1 MKNEYSTFD
10 MKDPMQGIDSQ
21 PPTRFTNR
29 ASDRMESFH
38 WSLDPLRTSAVD
50 STIILDSETAHQVP
64 DVVESAR
71 GCAFGGEVDSTTSQS
86 GDGECVGIRG
96 DGETD
101 GAQTSEL
108 HWDECLPAYP
118 VDVITHLHYPS
129 GTEEVLS
136 YCTRLRCFDSID

>member
-21 PPTRFTNR
+21 PPTSGEYP
-29 ASDRMESFH
+29 ASAEYALATAVDGK
-38 WSLDPLRTSAVD
+38 VD

-108 HWDECLPAYP
+108 HWDECLPA
-118 VDVITHLHYPS
+118 
-129 GTEEVLS
+129 
-136 YCTRLRCFDSID
+136 